1 MTLGVRQL
9 KLAADPDIHLP
20 MSCHVT
26 QHQAARRRCRGDRE
40 KKYIALCNLRSDA
53 GDSSGEPVIESRP
66 MIQRFS
72 DPAQPRV
79 KKSQRCIFDGSR
91 ASIEYHQMPVSVMAM
106 VRKWWLLHWVHSRSP
121 PNPIPTPAGAVNGTR
136 PRRPCPETP
145 SPTREGGSGRA
156 RSP

>member
-1 MTLGVRQL
+1 MSRRQ
-9 KLAADPDIHLP
+9 
-20 MSCHVT
+20 
-26 QHQAARRRCRGDRE
+26 RE

-91 ASIEYHQMPVSVMAM
+91 ASIECHQMPVSVMAM
-106 VRKWWLLHWVHSRSP
+106 VRKWWLLHWVHSRSL